1 MKRYLGIIC
10 IIYSA
15 IFSYV
20 IFFDKIKNFLAPQM
34 QIYIKIAIIP
44 LLIIGIV
51 MLLNKDVHYR
61 FKISDLILL
70 LPLVLLIIASDGRLS
85 SNFASNRTANLN
97 NRTKIE
103 QKEEKVVEPTDNKEP
118 VTPSE
123 GEKPSYDFTNAF
135 FEIDDKNYS
144 ELSSYIS
151 FAPKA
156 TKFTGKTIKVKG
168 FILED
173 ASYLPENYF
182 GIGKYVISCCV
193 ADATFT
199 GFIVKNNGSEIKEG
213 NWYEIEGIL
222 EPGVDA
228 EGYNIMYINI
238 VNIKEINP
246 KSEEQYVYPCYTFD
260 DGVCKE
266 VTKYGLEY

>member
-10 IIYSA
+10 LLYSA

-20 IFFDKIKNFLAPQM
+20 VFFDKLKNFLAPQM

-44 LLIIGIV
+44 LLIIGLV
-51 MLLNKDVHYR
+51 MLFNNNVHYK
-61 FKISDLILL
+61 FKISDLVLL

-97 NRTKIE
+97 NRIKVE
-103 QKEEKVVEPTDNKEP
+103 QKEEVNPNDNQEP
-118 VTPSE
+118 VTPT
-123 GEKPSYDFTNAF
+123 GEEKTSYDFTNAF

-193 ADATFT
+193 ADSTFT

-213 NWYEIEGIL
+213 NWYEIEGVL

-238 VNIKEINP
+238 VNIKEIDS